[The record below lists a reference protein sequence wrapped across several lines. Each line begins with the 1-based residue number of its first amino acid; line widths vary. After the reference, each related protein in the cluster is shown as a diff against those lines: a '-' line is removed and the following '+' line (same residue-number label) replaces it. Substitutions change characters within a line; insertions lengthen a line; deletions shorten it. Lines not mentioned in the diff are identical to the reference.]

1 VSGAFDDLY
10 QELILDHYRKPR
22 NRGALPQPDR
32 SVELNNPLCGDVIAI
47 DVKLDGEKL
56 ADVHFHGQGCSI
68 SQASAS
74 MMTQLVK
81 GKSSAEAAALVKTFK
96 ELMRGEGTFEA
107 AADRFGDLVALQGVM
122 KFPARI
128 KCATL
133 AWNALLLALEGKTG
147 KASTTEA

>member
-1 VSGAFDDLY
+1 MTGAFDDLY

-22 NRGALPQPDR
+22 NRGALDNPSS

-47 DVKLDGEKL
+47 DIRLVGDRIDQLQ
-56 ADVHFHGQGCSI
+56 VHGQGCSI

-81 GKSSAEAAALVKTFK
+81 GKTVAEAAALVKTFK
-96 ELMRGEGTFEA
+96 ELMRGEGSFDA
-107 AADRFGDLVALQGVM
+107 VADRLGDLVALQGVM

-133 AWNALLLALEGKTG
+133 AWNALQLALEGKTG
-147 KASTTEA
+147 KTSTTEA